1 MNKKMKMRFLSL
13 LLCLVMLFGLIPIST
28 YAAAEEEIT
37 SLSVNVLAPAAG
49 EAPDTSG
56 ITIGTTGI
64 RISSAQW
71 YVYKKDVG
79 YATVNKFTAGG
90 TYTLLIKYEIA
101 DGYTVSGSAA
111 ILHDLTGGQ
120 AEHNA
125 SAKTIM
131 IEYKVPEITAPITS
145 VKISDV
151 TEPVIGAMPDFDIT
165 LTGTGAVL
173 YEYEEDEWEPITWDK
188 LNPETGEWESMD
200 VDTSFGAGVYCLGVA
215 LESEEGYEFT
225 ADTKFYYN
233 DDELPEFDGDYESNY
248 ERWDGGADIYLYF
261 TLEEPAAESTSIT
274 SVKISDVTEPV
285 IGAAPDW
292 DITLTGE
299 GLAHNDGDGYDYA
312 GWYKIN
318 KGTSETDA
326 DEWVPLDKDTPFSA
340 GLYVLEVYLYAEDG
354 YEFTDATKCYFD
366 EEVLPAWGDSYDSGY
381 SWWGVGKYAEIF
393 LCFTL
398 EEPAAEP
405 TPITSVKISDV
416 TEPVIGAIP
425 DCDITITGEG
435 AIINETIDVSW
446 YKCDPESDEWEAV
459 EDEDTP
465 FGPGLYRLEVYLC
478 AEDGYEFNDA
488 TKFYFDEEALS
499 AWDGSYDSGY
509 YWWGIDGY
517 AAIFLSFTPKEALT
531 PPETEAPEREN
542 VTAVFDDVYND
553 WYTEYV
559 QYVYNNDLMTGIK
572 GTRHFAPND
581 NITKAQ
587 VAQVLYNM
595 EGKPGIADRSVFTE
609 LKDVYESEWYA
620 DAVAWAYNMGVVTGD
635 LNAKKFFPNAD
646 VTREQLALMMYRYAK
661 YKAYDVSHTSD
672 FAGLTGAE
680 KIADWAK
687 DGVTWA
693 VGAGL
698 ISGIEKNGVKDIAPQ
713 GNASRAQVAAI
724 LQRFCENVIR

>member
-1 MNKKMKMRFLSL
+1 MNKKMKMRLLSL

-28 YAAAEEEIT
+28 YAAEEEIT
-37 SLSVNVLAPAAG
+37 SLSVTVPAPAAG

-261 TLEEPAAESTSIT
+261 TLEEPAAE
-274 SVKISDVTEPV
+274 
-285 IGAAPDW
+285 
-292 DITLTGE
+292 
-299 GLAHNDGDGYDYA
+299 
-312 GWYKIN
+312 
-318 KGTSETDA
+318 
-326 DEWVPLDKDTPFSA
+326 
-340 GLYVLEVYLYAEDG
+340 
-354 YEFTDATKCYFD
+354 
-366 EEVLPAWGDSYDSGY
+366 
-381 SWWGVGKYAEIF
+381 
-393 LCFTL
+393 
-398 EEPAAEP
+398 P

-435 AIINETIDVSW
+435 AIINETIAVSW

-478 AEDGYEFNDA
+478 AEDGYEFTDA

-509 YWWGIDGY
+509 YWWGIGGY

-595 EGKPGIADRSVFTE
+595 EGKPGVADRSVFTE

-620 DAVAWAYNMGVVTGD
+620 DAVAWAYNTGVVTGD

-661 YKAYDVSHTSD
+661 YKGYDASQTSD